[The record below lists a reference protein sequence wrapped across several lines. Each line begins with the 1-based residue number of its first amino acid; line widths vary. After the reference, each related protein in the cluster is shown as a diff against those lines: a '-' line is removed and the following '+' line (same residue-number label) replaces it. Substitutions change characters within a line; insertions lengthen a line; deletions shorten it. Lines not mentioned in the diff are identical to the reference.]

1 MTAPTAPSRS
11 WRVYLWYTVLG
22 MVMFVVV
29 IPLVIAGF
37 LETYEPDAADA
48 LLTPGSFVLLAAQF
62 VLSALSTWCGV
73 LHWARST
80 PPRHRTDDR
89 TILLVT
95 GASLVPLLA
104 AVAAALLSPAIGPAT
119 ALTCAAVVAA
129 DLGSRG
135 RAVGIAV
142 TGVLVVGLAQL
153 LPEHRSL
160 VTVCAVV
167 VTTCALLMR
176 MTLWLGALVRELDD
190 ARTSQAALAVA
201 EERLRF
207 GRDLHDVAGRDL
219 SAIAVNA
226 ELLTRLIERGDDR
239 SAEQSRQVAAL
250 ARSSLAEIRSLARGY
265 RQADLGTEL
274 HGTVSLLRSAHI
286 EVAVQGAADDVP
298 AEHRATAAWVLREG
312 GTNML
317 RHAAPSSVT
326 VVLDA
331 EGLRLSNDGVPA
343 DEGAVVESSGL
354 TGLRE
359 RLGTGLLTTCRADGV
374 FTLDVRFDPAAV
386 PSAPPARSASP
397 EDT

>member
-22 MVMFVVV
+22 MVMFVVL
-29 IPLVIAGF
+29 IPLFIAGF
-37 LETYEPDAADA
+37 LETYEPGAAAA
-48 LLTPGSFVLLAAQF
+48 LLAPASLVVLAAQI
-62 VLSALSTWCGV
+62 VLSGVSTCCGV
-73 LHWARST
+73 LRWARST
-80 PPRHRTDDR
+80 PPRHRITDR
-89 TILLVT
+89 TLLLVT
-95 GASLVPLLA
+95 GASLVPLLVA
-104 AVAAALLSPAIGPAT
+104 VVAALVSPAAGPAT
-119 ALTCAAVVAA
+119 ALTCAAVVTA

-135 RAVGIAV
+135 RAVPVAV
-142 TGVLVVGLAQL
+142 AGVLVVGLAQL

-167 VTTCALLMR
+167 VITCALLMR

-190 ARTSQAALAVA
+190 ARTSQASLAVA

-226 ELLTRLIERGDDR
+226 ELLTRLVERGDGR
-239 SAEQSRQVAAL
+239 SAEQSRRIAAL

-265 RQADLGTEL
+265 READLATEL

-286 EVAVQGAADDVP
+286 RVDVHGTADDVP
-298 AEHRATAAWVLREG
+298 AEHRTAAAWVLREG

-317 RHAAPSSVT
+317 RHAEPTSVT
-326 VVLDA
+326 VVLDP
-331 EGLRLSNDGVPA
+331 ERLRLTNDGAAV
-343 DEGAVVESSGL
+343 DVEVVEGSGL

-359 RLGTGLLTTCRADGV
+359 RLGTSVLTTSHIDGV
-374 FTLDVRFDPAAV
+374 FTLDIRFDPV
-386 PSAPPARSASP
+386 TPSPAPARSTPSEAS
-397 EDT
+397 